1 MADQPSVSSLR
12 VEKHGKSKFTPVVGG
27 ERRKATL
34 QAAETLPP
42 TLAAII
48 PEPEVVEEE
57 SSLLPVLEQQP
68 SAAAAATTITTIEG
82 VAARR
87 ERRKSIQRSETRIP
101 TSAATLIN
109 FTKSEKR
116 VTMAHFLKDTGTGM
130 PMAASSGPNTAR
142 KTTSSSIQTR
152 SKQPLPPRSVST
164 TITPQVRIVNGEIVV
179 DEHVATLAASITTPD
194 YPMDVVNESGK
205 HLTSHAFVKTIGN
218 NRWSRE
224 ETDLFYEA
232 LSMCGTDFAM
242 ISLLFP
248 RRSRE
253 QVKGKYKVEERSNP
267 ARVALHLKKRKP
279 LDIEWLE
286 RAQVE
291 REF

>member
-12 VEKHGKSKFTPVVGG
+12 VEKPGKSKFAPVVGG

-34 QAAETLPP
+34 PTVEVLPSTPSVTIP
-42 TLAAII
+42 T
-48 PEPEVVEEE
+48 PEPEVVEE
-57 SSLLPVLEQQP
+57 SLLLPPVVEEQRP
-68 SAAAAATTITTIEG
+68 TTQTIEG

-87 ERRKSIQRSETRIP
+87 ERQRFVQHSETKAP
-101 TSAATLIN
+101 TSAATLVN

-116 VTMAHFLKDTGTGM
+116 VTMAHFLKDTGAGM
-130 PMAASSGPNTAR
+130 PMSTSSGPNTVR
-142 KTTSSSIQTR
+142 KTTLIPARTR
-152 SKQPLPPRSVST
+152 SKPLPPRSVST
-164 TITPQVRIVNGEIVV
+164 TIVPQVRIVNGEIVV
-179 DEHVATLAASITTPD
+179 DEHVATLAASASTPD
-194 YPMDVVNESGK
+194 YPMDVVNESGR

-218 NRWSRE
+218 NRWSRD

-253 QVKGKYKVEERSNP
+253 QVKGKYKVEEKNNP
-267 ARVALHLKKRKP
+267 GRVTLHLKKRK
-279 LDIEWLE
+279 
-286 RAQVE
+286 
-291 REF
+291 